1 MAFIKNPTDIGQ
13 SQRESA
19 EFDSGVAVFQDAK
32 TRSIPAADGGSAPRT
47 SHESGSY
54 YSNGGVMM
62 PFNDKP
68 GIDFSDKIGKA

>member
-1 MAFIKNPTDIGQ
+1 MAFIKNPTDLGQ

-19 EFDSGVAVFQDAK
+19 EFESGIPVLQDGK
-32 TRSIPAADGGSAPRT
+32 TRSIPAGDGGAAPRT

-54 YSNGGVMM
+54 YSNAGVAM

-68 GIDFSDKIGKA
+68 GIDFSGKIGKA

>member
-19 EFDSGVAVFQDAK
+19 EFDSGVPVFQDSK
-32 TRSIPAADGGSAPRT
+32 TRSVQAGDGGAAPRT

-54 YSNGGVMM
+54 YSNAGVAM

-68 GIDFSDKIGKA
+68 GIDFSGLIGKA